1 MGGQQTQKPFDN
13 RPTIYQQI
21 ETLKGKVSD
30 LERCLKAS
38 NTEIDALRAEIKA
51 QDKAFVNLLGI
62 LKTASVPA
70 TPTPQPE
77 AVKETP
83 KTVASYTPKQAREE
97 LARTSNIIVY
107 PGEVQAVFIR
117 NNWATLCG
125 TNIRCTAK
133 GLKDGMVTQREDT
146 KWANI
151 TEKGLEE
158 LRKHFREVNR

>member
-1 MGGQQTQKPFDN
+1 MGGQQTQRSFDN

-21 ETLKGKVSD
+21 ETLKGKISD
-30 LERCLKAS
+30 LERYLKAA
-38 NTEIDALRAEIKA
+38 NTEIDTLRAEIKA

-83 KTVASYTPKQAREE
+83 KTVSTYTSSEVKQALKE
-97 LARTSNIIVY
+97 AGITIY
-107 PGEVQAVFIR
+107 PGEIQSFIIR
-117 NNWATLCG
+117 NGWAKLIG
-125 TNIRCTAK
+125 TNLSPTPK
-133 GLKDGMVTQREDT
+133 GEAEGIVASRRGT

-151 TEKGLEE
+151 TEKGLAILKE
-158 LRKHFREVNR
+158 HFTEVNR

>member
-83 KTVASYTPKQAREE
+83 KTVSTYTPSEAKQALKE
-97 LARTSNIIVY
+97 AGITIY
-107 PGEVQAVFIR
+107 PGEIQSFIIR
-117 NNWATLCG
+117 NEWAKLSG
-125 TNIRCTAK
+125 TNIQPTPK
-133 GLKDGMVTQREDT
+133 GIKAGVIVYRRRTQ
-146 KWANI
+146 WADI

-158 LRKHFREVNR
+158 LRKHFTEVNRA